1 MKFLYD
7 FLHNLFSKV
16 KKAEIEVDKQPGG
29 YLHIF
34 LEFFIFWIIPFLIGV
49 IIESISI
56 INLPS
61 NDFIGVRHIVGGL
74 LTSFLYMLYWGFWK
88 KK

>member
-16 KKAEIEVDKQPGG
+16 KKAEIEVNNKPGG
-29 YLHIF
+29 CLHIF
-34 LEFFIFWIIPFLIGV
+34 LEFIIFWIIPFLIGV
-49 IIESISI
+49 IIEFI
-56 INLPS
+56 INSPS
-61 NDFIGVRHIVGGL
+61 TDYIGVRHIAGGL
-74 LTSFLYMLYWGFWK
+74 LTSCLYMIYWGFWK